1 MIYIDRT
8 SEATDCVCDA
18 PGGSDDV
25 PRLEREIKAKLG
37 KHAVLTS
44 AADDALLA
52 ALHLVGAREG
62 DYVFL
67 PTFSFYSIA
76 ATVEYSGFV
85 PVFIDCE
92 PITRCVSESA
102 LETALLWT
110 ELQGKPPAAAV
121 IDDAFGSIPDYD
133 RLLPL
138 CSSRGIP
145 TIELACDALGGRHKT
160 AACGTNCD
168 YGVISFVKSIHG
180 GGGALLCDKADVQ
193 KAKAYVRAEYTD
205 GENRNCKMHNVIA
218 ALDYGLLAAF
228 DKIAAHCS
236 ANAKYLC
243 AHSERILPRADGDA
257 GAYVLARTL
266 GRPLAPFKTM
276 RIMPVHRLPRFCD
289 APFFE
294 HEKGF
299 SVCDTFRDCTL
310 IDTDFSPL
318 LRRKLLRMI
327 DC

>member
-18 PGGSDDV
+18 LGGSDYA

-102 LETALLWT
+102 LETALLWA
-110 ELQGKPPAAAV
+110 ELQGKLPAAVV

-145 TIELACDALGGRHKT
+145 TIELACDALGGRYKN

-168 YGVISFVKSIHG
+168 YGVISFVKRIHG
-180 GGGALLCDKADVQ
+180 GGGALLCDRTETQ
-193 KAKAYVRAEYTD
+193 KAKAYARAEYSD
-205 GENRNCKMHNVIA
+205 GESRNCKMHNMIA

-228 DKIAAHCS
+228 DKIAARCA

-243 AHSERILPRADGDA
+243 THSEFVLPRTDGDA
-257 GAYVLARTL
+257 GAYVLARAS
-266 GRPLAPFKTM
+266 GALAPFKTM
-276 RIMPVHRLPRFCD
+276 RITPVHRLPRFCNS
-289 APFFE
+289 PFFE
-294 HEKGF
+294 HENGF
-299 SVCDTFRDCTL
+299 AVCDAFRDCAL

-318 LRRKLLRMI
+318 ARRKLLRMI
-327 DC
+327 NS